1 MPAIEN
7 KKNSAAMALLRRSG
21 NRFTTNIWPGFVDA
35 MTALLLVLMFVLSIF
50 MIIQTVFR
58 EKISGQES
66 ELTKLESEV
75 SQLIADLGGQ
85 KERYQKLNSTNLL
98 IKQELEMQ
106 REITLDRSQRLK
118 NALKNLDLAS
128 VKISDFEVRVAS
140 LIARRTQLLT
150 QIEQKDNR
158 LNKEVSRLEASK
170 LALASAREEIDAEK
184 ETARL
189 AAAKTEALV
198 AMVKGLTLNLNELGK
213 EKKELQSSLD
223 QKDLALVLAYEN
235 LKETKERLTSSER
248 ESLIKQAAI
257 ENLKNHVIAKSEL
270 VADSS
275 RKIVRLEEDLEETN
289 FARTQ
294 LIKDLESKEKELSDK
309 EKELLLETIA
319 KEKLRKLSTEK
330 LDESERQIL
339 VEKLALQEMRRN
351 LAESREELELATLSL
366 EEERRRALDNLELIA
381 ASETAK
387 KMMEESNIN
396 LVRDKNLL
404 KSQLVRTSD
413 LLKIRESAISKLR
426 SQVLSNESSQKLS
439 LERVKN
445 LNEET
450 ISLANQLNELQNLLE
465 DYEQKDIE
473 TKAQVENLGGRLN
486 AALAQ
491 VVLEQKKSAKLEAE
505 RLKKLEAEAQELKNY
520 RSEFFGNLRQILGTN
535 KGVKIV
541 GDRFLLPSEIL
552 FNSGSDELEVT
563 GMRELAQIA
572 IVIKKILEDIPENI
586 DWILRVD
593 GHTDKTKFLS
603 EVNFKDNWE
612 LSQARALSVVRYF
625 VYQEGL
631 PARRFAAAGFGEFQ
645 PIDLGD
651 TKDSLAQNR
660 RIEIKLT
667 ER

>member
-1 MPAIEN
+1 M
-7 KKNSAAMALLRRSG
+7 
-21 NRFTTNIWPGFVDA
+21 
-35 MTALLLVLMFVLSIF
+35 
-50 MIIQTVFR
+50 
-58 EKISGQES
+58 
-66 ELTKLESEV
+66 
-75 SQLIADLGGQ
+75 
-85 KERYQKLNSTNLL
+85 
-98 IKQELEMQ
+98 
-106 REITLDRSQRLK
+106 
-118 NALKNLDLAS
+118 
-128 VKISDFEVRVAS
+128 
-140 LIARRTQLLT
+140 
-150 QIEQKDNR
+150 
-158 LNKEVSRLEASK
+158 
-170 LALASAREEIDAEK
+170 
-184 ETARL
+184 
-189 AAAKTEALV
+189 
-198 AMVKGLTLNLNELGK
+198 
-213 EKKELQSSLD
+213 
-223 QKDLALVLAYEN
+223 LAYEN
-235 LKETKERLTSSER
+235 LKETKESLTSSER

-257 ENLKNHVIAKSEL
+257 ENLRNQIIAKSEL
-270 VADSS
+270 AADSS
-275 RKIVRLEEDLEETN
+275 RKIVLLEEDLEEIN
-289 FARTQ
+289 FARNQ
-294 LIKDLESKEKELSDK
+294 FIKDLENKEKELSDNQ
-309 EKELLLETIA
+309 KELLLETIA
-319 KEKLRKLSTEK
+319 KEKLREQSAEK

-339 VEKLALQEMRRN
+339 VEKLALQEMRRS

-387 KMMEESNIN
+387 KMMEESNVN
-396 LVRDKNLL
+396 LVRDKKLL
-404 KSQLVRTSD
+404 KSQLVKTSD

-426 SQVLSNESSQKLS
+426 SQVLSNESSHKIS

-450 ISLANQLNELQNLLE
+450 LSLANQLNELQNLLE

-473 TKAQVENLGGRLN
+473 TKSQVENLGSRLN

-491 VVLEQKKSAKLEAE
+491 VVLEQKKNSQLEAE
-505 RLKKLEAEAQELKNY
+505 RLEKLEAEAKELKNY
-520 RSEFFGNLRQILGTN
+520 RSEFFGNLRKILGTN
-535 KGVKIV
+535 KGVKIA

-552 FNSGSDELEVT
+552 FTSGSDELEVT
-563 GMRELAQIA
+563 GMSELAQIA
-572 IVIKKILEDIPENI
+572 IVIKKILKDIPENI

-651 TKDSLAQNR
+651 TKDSLARNR